1 MKKQIIL
8 KNVCGVLC
16 FLSFMFLI
24 GSVGA
29 VEHNNITLGQG
40 LLQSVISLT
49 VFAAAA
55 YTGGF
60 MK

>member
-16 FLSFMFLI
+16 FLSFILLI
-24 GSVGA
+24 GTVGA

-40 LLQSVISLT
+40 LLQSVISLL
-49 VFAAAA
+49 VFLAGG
-55 YTGGF
+55 YIGGF
-60 MK
+60 LK